1 MRLFLFSLAFW
12 SAFAQA
18 YPFLAGY
25 DEAPTVAAAL
35 ERAKADPNRHV
46 LLYFDMSQYCPPCK
60 EVRAILN
67 SDAVRAKWK
76 PNYIVVSIDLYAPTA
91 AEREVIEQVRV
102 SWAPVLVFLDSNGKR
117 VAYTRHLAS
126 EADALTLNDFV
137 SRREYAM
144 SALGKYSAQEL
155 AGQRGALASVGPQR
169 IDDRP
174 RLRDVLAQRHTRV
187 SAVELRKLLLD
198 QKMRK
203 ESQDWFLTLRFR
215 EKNLLEAEGSR
226 KDGRGDMRGVGKWYV
241 TRKGKLCLEL
251 LARDVDENWCRHVI
265 YAGGTYYL
273 SKDLRPDRVVYRL
286 VPDRG

>member
-1 MRLFLFSLAFW
+1 MKLFPCLLALW
-12 SAFAQA
+12 SALAQA
-18 YPFLAGY
+18 YPFLTGY

-35 ERAKADPNRHV
+35 DRAKAEPNRHV

-67 SDAVRAKWK
+67 SDTVRAKWK
-76 PNYIVVSIDLYAPTA
+76 SNYIVVSIDLYAPTA

-102 SWAPVLVFLDSNGKR
+102 SWAPVLVFLDSAGKR
-117 VAYTRHLAS
+117 VAYTRQLAG
-126 EADALTLNDFV
+126 EADALALNEFV

-144 SALGKYSAQEL
+144 SALGKYAAQNL
-155 AGQRGALASVGPQR
+155 AGQRGALAAIGPQR

-174 RLRDVLAQRHTRV
+174 RLREVLAQPHVRL

-198 QKMRK
+198 QTMRK

-226 KDGRGDMRGVGKWYV
+226 KNGRGDMRGAGKWYV

-273 SKDLRPDRVVYRL
+273 AKDLRPDRVVYRL
-286 VPDRG
+286 VPERG